1 MLPRTYYLFLLQCPR
16 LAANSEDTQ
25 QPVPAVLFVS
35 PLLLSNWRDFNVI
48 MIRFHRAP
56 GGGDSG
62 KTEVYIHLFPHN

>member
-1 MLPRTYYLFLLQCPR
+1 MLPRTYYLFLLRCPR

-25 QPVPAVLFVS
+25 QPVPAS
-35 PLLLSNWRDFNVI
+35 PLFLSNWRDFNVI

-62 KTEVYIHLFPHN
+62 KTEVYMHLFAHN